1 VSTTFRAGHTGALT
15 GDQIAVIGVITLSP
29 I

>member
-1 VSTTFRAGHTGALT
+1 MSTTFRAGQTGGPT